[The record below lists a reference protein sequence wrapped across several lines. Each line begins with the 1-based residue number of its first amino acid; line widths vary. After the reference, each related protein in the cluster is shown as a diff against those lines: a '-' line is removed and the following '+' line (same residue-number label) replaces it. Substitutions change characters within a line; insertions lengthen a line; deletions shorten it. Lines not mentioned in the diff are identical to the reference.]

1 MLRDTFAALTVVFA
15 ATVVLYGVVAAV
27 DQVTKKVKSK

>member
-1 MLRDTFAALTVVFA
+1 MCKDTLTALTIVLA
-15 ATVVLYGVVAAV
+15 ASIVLFGVVAAV